1 MTAYLEEAM
10 NDLARVREE
19 AIEEGWRIP
28 SDDAARMAERVFG
41 GMFDYAPRPYA
52 VYAMPGGEIAV
63 DAHSPHGCKVVVVC
77 ESGGGARCLV
87 YFNGEF
93 DSREYDDPS
102 ALPDDF
108 VKDALRKSEY
118 EKRQP

>member
-1 MTAYLEEAM
+1 MTAYLEEAID
-10 NDLARVREE
+10 DLARVREE
-19 AIEEGWRIP
+19 AKEEGWRIP
-28 SDDAARMAERVFG
+28 SDNAARMAERVFN

-52 VYAMPGGEIAV
+52 IYAMPDGEIAI

-77 ESGGGARCLV
+77 EPGGGARCLV

-108 VKDALRKSEY
+108 VRDALRKSER
-118 EKRQP
+118 ENRQP

>member
-1 MTAYLEEAM
+1 MTAYLKEAM
-10 NDLARVREE
+10 NDLAHVREDAKE
-19 AIEEGWRIP
+19 ERWQVPGDSAI
-28 SDDAARMAERVFG
+28 ATAERVFN
-41 GMFDYAPRPYA
+41 GMFNYAPRPYA
-52 VYAMPGGEIAV
+52 IYAMPGGEIAV

-77 ESGGGARCLV
+77 GPSGGARCLV
-87 YFNGEF
+87 YFNGES